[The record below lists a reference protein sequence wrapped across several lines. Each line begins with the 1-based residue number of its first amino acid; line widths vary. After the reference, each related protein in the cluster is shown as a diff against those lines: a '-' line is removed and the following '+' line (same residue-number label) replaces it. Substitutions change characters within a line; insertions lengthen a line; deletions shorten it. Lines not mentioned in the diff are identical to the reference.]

1 MKLKHMNTR
10 DLMKTVI
17 VAALYAA
24 LTVGF
29 APISYGPMQFRL
41 SELLVVL
48 AFIDKKYIPG
58 LVLGCAIA
66 NMFSPFGI
74 VDVIVGTIATFIS
87 VYAMSKTKNLFL
99 ATLWPTINCVF
110 IGAELYYVAGLPFWL
125 TTLYVAVGEF
135 AVVTVIGYPLFKL
148 LMKNERLMKELK
160 S

>member
-1 MKLKHMNTR
+1 MKIKYMTTR

-74 VDVIVGTIATFIS
+74 VDVVVGTIATFIS

-110 IGAELYYVAGLPFWL
+110 IGAELYYVASLPFWL

-135 AVVTVIGYPLFKL
+135 AVVTVIGYPLFRL

>member
-24 LTVGF
+24 LTVGL

-110 IGAELYYVAGLPFWL
+110 IGAELYYVAGFPFWL

-160 S
+160 D